1 MNAASR
7 TAISDPVGDALVQ
20 LAGRVPGAVVIDV
33 GGGSGTRAVPLA
45 RLGCTVLVV
54 DSSIDALA
62 ILGRRAADAG
72 VADRITAIQADAI
85 ALSSAVPPG
94 QADLVVCHH
103 LLETVDD
110 PAAAV
115 SGMAGALKP
124 GGVASVLVA
133 GRFAAVL
140 AQAVAGRFGD
150 AAAILADPD
159 GRFGPDD
166 PLRRRFDIRG
176 LDSLLA
182 AGNLET
188 ESMTGIGIVSGLV
201 PGGIKSAGGRSA
213 SGYPGSRDHLDR
225 SVGEVAEP
233 MLTGLETALSRHR
246 ELREI
251 ATDLHAVARL
261 KAG

>member
-1 MNAASR
+1 
-7 TAISDPVGDALVQ
+7 
-20 LAGRVPGAVVIDV
+20 
-33 GGGSGTRAVPLA
+33 
-45 RLGCTVLVV
+45 
-54 DSSIDALA
+54 
-62 ILGRRAADAG
+62 
-72 VADRITAIQADAI
+72 
-85 ALSSAVPPG
+85 
-94 QADLVVCHH
+94 VVCHH

-166 PLRRRFDIRG
+166 PLRRRFDIGG
-176 LDSLLA
+176 LESLLT
-182 AGNLET
+182 AGNLQT
-188 ESMTGIGIVSGLV
+188 QSMTGIGIVSGLV
-201 PGGIKSAGGRSA
+201 PGGVKSAGGRSA
-213 SGYPGSRDHLDR
+213 VGYPGGDHLDR
-225 SVGEVAEP
+225 PAGQVAEP
-233 MLTGLETALSRHR
+233 VLAGLETALSRHR

-251 ATDLHAVARL
+251 ATDLHAVARR

>member
-7 TAISDPVGDALVQ
+7 TVLPDPVGDALVE
-20 LAGRVPGAVVIDV
+20 LAERAPGAVVIDV

-62 ILGRRAADAG
+62 ILRRRAADAG
-72 VADRITAIQADAI
+72 VGDRIRAVQADAM
-85 ALSSAVPPG
+85 ALSIAVPAG
-94 QADLVVCHH
+94 QADLLLCHH

-110 PAAAV
+110 PAAV
-115 SGMAGALKP
+115 VAGLAAALKP
-124 GGVASVLVA
+124 GGIASVLVA

-159 GRFGPDD
+159 GRFGAGD
-166 PLRRRFDIRG
+166 PLRRRFDVDG
-176 LDSLLA
+176 LESLLDD
-182 AGNLET
+182 GGLT
-188 ESMTGIGIVSGLV
+188 VESISGIGVVSGLV
-201 PGGIKSAGGRSA
+201 PGGIRPGAARPAGIAGDPVRSAGHA
-213 SGYPGSRDHLDR
+213 P
-225 SVGEVAEP
+225 EP
-233 MLTGLETALSRHR
+233 RLAGLEADLARHR
-246 ELREI
+246 QLREI

-261 KAG
+261 AVG